1 MAERPICSTFPSTV
15 AWAVK
20 CIPRLILRPTNRGG
34 NTARY
39 QIECYSSI
47 VSQPVALIQEIA
59 KAIGG
64 RVQTSNLFDANVSQ
78 RSPVIQE
85 SWELIAP
92 PGEFFR
98 HKVNI
103 TVRGRKVTL
112 RANGA
117 FVVAEVRSN
126 LDVAPTSINRR
137 DKIWCLSESSLRVP
151 TIPSLPVFA
160 STSDSLLAHF
170 LSSTPLAEALLALR
184 LGDAESL
191 HIYRNGVNVYL
202 QPESAQELLSAVEAV
217 CKLVEQLPEY
227 SEPHEADDS
236 LPQDLTD
243 LSPVIQEWA
252 IPDDELRTEMLEQK
266 TPEALR
272 GFIATVESRAVLIEK
287 CIGSLASESESA
299 IALNTLLECAAEA
312 RLMLLR
318 LLPHAT

>member
-1 MAERPICSTFPSTV
+1 M
-15 AWAVK
+15 
-20 CIPRLILRPTNRGG
+20 
-34 NTARY
+34 
-39 QIECYSSI
+39 
-47 VSQPVALIQEIA
+47 VSEPVALIQEIA

-78 RSPVIQE
+78 RSPVTQE

-98 HKVNI
+98 HKINI

-117 FVVAEVRSN
+117 FVVAEVLSN
-126 LDVAPTSINRR
+126 LDVAVVSINRR
-137 DKIWCLSESSLRVP
+137 DRIMCLNESSLRAPAV
-151 TIPSLPVFA
+151 PSLPVFA
-160 STSDSLLAHF
+160 STSESGLEHF
-170 LSSTPLAEALLALR
+170 LSSTPLAEVLLALR

-191 HIYRNGVNVYL
+191 HIYRNGVKVYL
-202 QPESAQELLSAVEAV
+202 QPESAQVLLSAVEAV

-227 SEPHEADDS
+227 SEPHVADDS
-236 LPQDLTD
+236 LPRDLTD

-272 GFIATVESRAVLIEK
+272 GFIATVESRAVLIEA
-287 CIGSLASESESA
+287 CIGSLASESDSA
-299 IALNTLLECAAEA
+299 MALNTLLECAAEA
-312 RLMLLR
+312 RLMLAER
-318 LLPHAT
+318 TPSDDVRA